1 MGEFIWLTVSPL
13 IIIYLFLLRVKTN
26 VEVEVN
32 MHNVVNVEGAQCLAM
47 GLGCACMPSSALSQV
62 VTSYYTHP
70 ENISLFTTH
79 G

>member
-1 MGEFIWLTVSPL
+1 MGELIWLTVSPP
-13 IIIYLFLLRVKTN
+13 IIYLFLLSN

-32 MHNVVNVEGAQCLAM
+32 MHNVVSVEGAQCLAM

-70 ENISLFTTH
+70 ENISLFTMQ